1 MWGEVYNPRHHC
13 LHSPPTRL
21 QSMLTQRR
29 FHVGTCAP
37 FSLGTRDMNVLP
49 LRYVQIQLLQV
60 ILHDLARL
68 GSVQRT
74 LQISVLEKQRV
85 LRFLVSSAHQLVESA
100 SLVDFTHPLSR
111 DLRITLLRQQDPYSS
126 IHAVTHNR
134 FRDILLSRL
143 SSISFR
149 IIHR

>member
-1 MWGEVYNPRHHC
+1 
-13 LHSPPTRL
+13 
-21 QSMLTQRR
+21 MLTQCR
-29 FHVGTCAP
+29 FHVGTRAP
-37 FSLGTRDMNVLP
+37 LSLGTRDMNVLP

-74 LQISVLEKQRV
+74 LQISVLEKQCV
-85 LRFLVSSAHQLVESA
+85 LRFLVSSVHQLVESA
-100 SLVDFTHPLSR
+100 LLVDFTHPLSR
-111 DLRITLLRQQDPYSS
+111 DLRITLLHRQDPYSS
-126 IHAVTHNR
+126 IHAATCNR

-143 SSISFR
+143 SSILFR

>member
-1 MWGEVYNPRHHC
+1 
-13 LHSPPTRL
+13 
-21 QSMLTQRR
+21 
-29 FHVGTCAP
+29 
-37 FSLGTRDMNVLP
+37 MNVLP

-60 ILHDLARL
+60 IMHDLARL
-68 GSVQRT
+68 GPVQRT

-111 DLRITLLRQQDPYSS
+111 DLRITLLRRQHPYSN
-126 IHAVTHNR
+126 IHAVTRNR

>member
-1 MWGEVYNPRHHC
+1 
-13 LHSPPTRL
+13 
-21 QSMLTQRR
+21 MLTQRR
-29 FHVGTCAP
+29 FHIGTCAS
-37 FSLGTRDMNVLP
+37 FSLGARDMNVLP

-68 GSVQRT
+68 GPVQRT
-74 LQISVLEKQRV
+74 LQRV

-111 DLRITLLRQQDPYSS
+111 DLRITLLRRQDPYSN
-126 IHAVTHNR
+126 IHAVTRNR

>member
-1 MWGEVYNPRHHC
+1 
-13 LHSPPTRL
+13 
-21 QSMLTQRR
+21 MLTQRR
-29 FHVGTCAP
+29 FHIGTCAS
-37 FSLGTRDMNVLP
+37 FSLGARDMNVLP

-68 GSVQRT
+68 GPVQRT

-111 DLRITLLRQQDPYSS
+111 DLRITLLRRQDPYSN
-126 IHAVTHNR
+126 IHAVTRNR
-134 FRDILLSRL
+134 FRGILLSRL

>member
-1 MWGEVYNPRHHC
+1 
-13 LHSPPTRL
+13 
-21 QSMLTQRR
+21 MLTQRR
-29 FHVGTCAP
+29 FHIGTCAS
-37 FSLGTRDMNVLP
+37 FSLGARDMNVLP